1 MRLNKSQKIVFILFA
16 WLALSG
22 RSCTE
27 TTITTGL
34 DSVQKVSDTAG
45 NFEGVLEDNDQFG
58 SAVANIGD
66 LDFDAVTDL
75 VVGAPLDDDG
85 GTDRGAVWILFMNDD
100 GTVDIDQKISDSEG
114 RLTALLQAGLDDN
127 DRFGSAVAEL
137 GDLNGDGILDIAVG
151 APLDDDGG
159 TDRGAVWILFLNT
172 DGTVQFS
179 QKISDNAGFFNSV
192 LQDNDQVGTAI
203 AFIGDLNNDLLPEIA
218 VGAVGDDDGG
228 TDRGA
233 IWILSLAADG
243 TVNNFQKVSDRD
255 GNFTGTL
262 DDSDFFG
269 SSIAGIGDLD
279 ADGIEDIAV
288 GAIGDDD
295 GGVDRGAVWVLLMNA
310 DNTVRFEQ
318 KISETDGNF
327 NGGLDDSDHFGSS
340 VTGLGDVN
348 GDGIIDIAAGADLD
362 DDGGNNRGA
371 VWIMFMESDGGII
384 SESKIS
390 SVSGNFTGTLTDGT
404 QFGSALANPGDLD
417 LDGTIDI
424 VAGAKLDDDGGTDRG
439 ALWTLFMKRSETDRQ
454 VTLFDDKQ

>member
-1 MRLNKSQKIVFILFA
+1 MRLNKTQKIVFILFA

-27 TTITTGL
+27 TTVTTGV

-66 LDFDAVTDL
+66 LEVDGVIDL
-75 VVGAPLDDDG
+75 AVGAPLDDDG

-100 GTVDIDQKISDSEG
+100 GTVDIEQKISDTEG
-114 RLTALLQAGLDDN
+114 NFPAVLDDS
-127 DRFGSAVAEL
+127 DRFGSAVAGL
-137 GDLNGDGILDIAVG
+137 GDLNGDSILDIAVG

-159 TDRGAVWILFLNT
+159 ADRGAVWILFMNV
-172 DGTVQFS
+172 DGTVQFA
-179 QKISDNAGFFNSV
+179 QKISNTEGGFSGI
-192 LQDNDQVGTAI
+192 LEDNDQFGAAI
-203 AFIGDLNNDLLPEIA
+203 ANIGDLNNDLLPEIA
-218 VGAVGDDDGG
+218 VGAIGDDDGG

-233 IWILSLAADG
+233 IWILSLAENG
-243 TVNNFQKVSDRD
+243 TIFSFQKVSDSSGEFAGTLRD
-255 GNFTGTL
+255 G
-262 DDSDFFG
+262 DFFG
-269 SSIAGIGDLD
+269 SSISGIGDLD

-295 GGVDRGAVWVLLMNA
+295 GGVDRGAVWALLMNA
-310 DNTVRFEQ
+310 DSTVRFEQ
-318 KISETDGNF
+318 KISATDGNF
-327 NGGLDDSDHFGSS
+327 NGGLDDDDRFGSS
-340 VTGLGDVN
+340 VTGLGDIN
-348 GDGIIDIAAGADLD
+348 GDGIFDIAAGADQD
-362 DDGGNNRGA
+362 DDGGSNRGA
-371 VWIMFMESDGGII
+371 VWLMFMERDGGII

-424 VAGAKLDDDGGTDRG
+424 VTGAKLDDDGGADRG
-439 ALWTLFMKRSETDRQ
+439 ALWTLFMQQSETDIDF
-454 VTLFDDKQ
+454 TLFDNKD

>member
-1 MRLNKSQKIVFILFA
+1 MRLNKTQKIVFILFA

-27 TTITTGL
+27 TTVTTGV

-66 LDFDAVTDL
+66 LEVDGVIDL
-75 VVGAPLDDDG
+75 AVGAPLDDDG

-100 GTVDIDQKISDSEG
+100 GTVDIEQKISDTEG
-114 RLTALLQAGLDDN
+114 NFPAGLDDS
-127 DRFGSAVAEL
+127 DRFGSAVAGL
-137 GDLNGDGILDIAVG
+137 GDLNGDSILDIAVG

-159 TDRGAVWILFLNT
+159 TDRGAVWILFMNA
-172 DGTVQFS
+172 DGTVQFA
-179 QKISDNAGFFNSV
+179 QKISNTEGGFSGI
-192 LQDNDQVGTAI
+192 LEDNDQFGAAI
-203 AFIGDLNNDLLPEIA
+203 ANIGDLNNDLLPEIA
-218 VGAVGDDDGG
+218 VGAIGDDDGG

-233 IWILSLAADG
+233 IWILSLAENG
-243 TVNNFQKVSDRD
+243 TIFSFQKVSDSSGEFAGTLRD
-255 GNFTGTL
+255 G
-262 DDSDFFG
+262 DFFG
-269 SSIAGIGDLD
+269 SSISGIGDLD

-295 GGVDRGAVWVLLMNA
+295 GGVDRGAVWALLMNA
-310 DNTVRFEQ
+310 DSTVRFEQ
-318 KISETDGNF
+318 KISATDGNF
-327 NGGLDDSDHFGSS
+327 NGGLGDDDHFGSS
-340 VTGLGDVN
+340 VTGLGDIN
-348 GDGIIDIAAGADLD
+348 GDGIFDIAAGADQD
-362 DDGGNNRGA
+362 DDGGSNRGA
-371 VWIMFMESDGGII
+371 VWLMFMERDGGII

-424 VAGAKLDDDGGTDRG
+424 VTGAKLDDDGGADRG
-439 ALWTLFMKRSETDRQ
+439 ALWTLFMQQTKTDREI
-454 VTLFDDKQ
+454 TIFDDKQ

>member
-27 TTITTGL
+27 TTITTGV

-66 LDFDAVTDL
+66 LDLDGVIDL
-75 VVGAPLDDDG
+75 AVGAPLDDDG

-100 GTVDIDQKISDSEG
+100 GTVDIEQKISNDEG
-114 RLTALLQAGLDDN
+114 NLSLIDVLDD
-127 DRFGSAVAEL
+127 DDQFGSAVAEL

-159 TDRGAVWILFLNT
+159 TDRGAVWILFLNA
-172 DGTVQFS
+172 DGTVQFT
-179 QKISDNAGFFNSV
+179 QKISDSEGFFNSF
-192 LQDNDQVGTAI
+192 LKDNDQFGAAI
-203 AFIGDLNNDLLPEIA
+203 ANIGDLNNDLLPEIA
-218 VGAVGDDDGG
+218 VGAIGDDEGG

-233 IWILSLAADG
+233 VWILSLASNG
-243 TVNNFQKVSDRD
+243 TVNNVQKVSDTSGD
-255 GNFTGTL
+255 FIGTL
-262 DDSDFFG
+262 QDGDFFG

-279 ADGIEDIAV
+279 ADGIEDIAA

-310 DNTVRFEQ
+310 DSTVRFEQ
-318 KISETDGNF
+318 KISATNGNF
-327 NGGLDDSDHFGSS
+327 NGGLNDDDHFGSS

-348 GDGIIDIAAGADLD
+348 GDGIFDIAAGADQD
-362 DDGGNNRGA
+362 DDGGSNRGA
-371 VWIMFMESDGGII
+371 VWLMFMESDGGII

-404 QFGSALANPGDLD
+404 KFGSALANPGDLD

-424 VAGAKLDDDGGTDRG
+424 VTGAKLDDDGGVDRG
-439 ALWTLFMKRSETDRQ
+439 ALWTLFMQRSETDRKI
-454 VTLFDDKQ
+454 TIFDDKQ